1 MIEGRRKLSDGRR
14 IVDDL
19 FFRSVTSKPLSLSLS
34 LDLKIRKIQ
43 QDGGEESEQRVQDRT
58 HENAL
63 EKNTGEKEKERRE
76 ELIDLSTMDPRCTW
90 LQKLMIYVSGPGDG
104 ERSREEA
111 GMCTRRSRRALWR
124 SQSGLL
130 PLLASSSP
138 RPSARPPA
146 RPLVRSSRRLARA
159 RGGGRENKNGRE
171 RIGGLFYRGRGRS
184 GVLFTLTGKR
194 ESILSRKETG
204 NVVRLS
210 RIPGRGTDCFR
221 FLRKKRKGEEW
232 TPDKSAGPLSRTGSL
247 GGGPVIPRLVEE
259 SVYREF
265 TSISCV
271 FLEMDWHDLRRG
283 DIYKIVTVRVETTNS
298 NFLSDFF
305 SIKYLYRLS
314 FFADRGSFVSFG

>member
-1 MIEGRRKLSDGRR
+1 
-14 IVDDL
+14 
-19 FFRSVTSKPLSLSLS
+19 
-34 LDLKIRKIQ
+34 
-43 QDGGEESEQRVQDRT
+43 
-58 HENAL
+58 
-63 EKNTGEKEKERRE
+63 
-76 ELIDLSTMDPRCTW
+76 MDPRCTW

-138 RPSARPPA
+138 RPSA

-271 FLEMDWHDLRRG
+271 FLEMDWHESRRG

>member
-1 MIEGRRKLSDGRR
+1 M
-14 IVDDL
+14 DDL

-271 FLEMDWHDLRRG
+271 FLEMD
-283 DIYKIVTVRVETTNS
+283 
-298 NFLSDFF
+298 
-305 SIKYLYRLS
+305 
-314 FFADRGSFVSFG
+314 

>member
-138 RPSARPPA
+138 RPSA